1 MSPCFGGASARCPRR
16 KEIARMI
23 PIRDSIRT
31 TSRPYVTVGLIV
43 VNVLIF
49 LAEWKGDMQT
59 MIWKYGYVP
68 AKMLTGREE
77 FAEKLEKEHPPT
89 RPVTDGYGRPLGDMY
104 GRPLVQRD
112 IAAIKAAEAL
122 PAWIGIFT
130 GMFLHGGWMHLLGN
144 MLYLWI
150 FGNNIED
157 RLGPVLFFVF
167 YIATGLAGNL
177 LHTVFDASYAP
188 LVGASG
194 AISGV
199 MGAYILL
206 FPRARILAVVPVGW
220 YPLTVSLPAWAFLG
234 IYFLIQN
241 LYPAYFTVVGVAAN
255 QGGVAYLAHVG
266 GFASGMALIYILPHR
281 KVPPVEQAPYDPDKD
296 DADVVI

>member
-1 MSPCFGGASARCPRR
+1 
-16 KEIARMI
+16 MI

-31 TSRPYVTVGLIV
+31 SSTPYVTVGLII

-49 LAEWKGDMQT
+49 LAEWKSDMQT

-68 AKMLTGREE
+68 AKMVNSSEE
-77 FAEKLEKEHPPT
+77 FAEDLENEHPPM
-89 RPVTDGYGRPLGDMY
+89 RQATDRYGRPYTDMF
-104 GRPLVQRD
+104 GRPLAQID
-112 IAAIKAAEAL
+112 TAAIKAATAL
-122 PAWIGIFT
+122 PAWVGLFT
-130 GMFLHGGWMHLLGN
+130 CMFLHGGWMHLLGN

-157 RLGPVLFFVF
+157 RLGPALFVVF
-167 YIATGLAGNL
+167 YLATGMMGSI
-177 LHTVFDASYAP
+177 LHTIFDASYAP

-206 FPRARILAVVPVGW
+206 FPRARILAVAPIGW
-220 YPLTVSLPAWAFLG
+220 YPLTISLPAWVFLG

-241 LYPAYFTVVGVAAN
+241 LYPAYFSAVGAAGG

-266 GFASGMALIYILPHR
+266 GFVSGAALIYILPHR
-281 KVPPVEQAPYDPDKD
+281 TTRPPPEAAYDPDKD

>member
-1 MSPCFGGASARCPRR
+1 
-16 KEIARMI
+16 MI
-23 PIRDSIRT
+23 PIRDSIPT
-31 TSRPYVTVGLIV
+31 HSIPYVTIGLIV
-43 VNVLIF
+43 VNTLIF
-49 LAEWKGDMQT
+49 LVEWKGDMQT

-68 AKMLTGREE
+68 AKLVVGSEE
-77 FAEKLEKEHPPT
+77 FAEELERHPPT
-89 RPVTDGYGRPLGDMY
+89 RPVVDRYGRPLGDIF
-104 GRPLVQRD
+104 GRPLVEPD
-112 IAAIKAAEAL
+112 TAAIKAATAL
-122 PAWIGIFT
+122 PAWVGIFSC
-130 GMFLHGGWMHLLGN
+130 MFLHGGWMHLLGN

-157 RLGPVLFFVF
+157 RLGPILYLVF
-167 YIATGLAGNL
+167 YIGTGLVGNVA
-177 LHTVFDASYAP
+177 HTIFDQSFSP

-206 FPRARILAVVPVGW
+206 FPRARILGVVPLGW

-241 LYPAYFTVVGVAAN
+241 LYPAYFSAAHFGARQEGVAF
-255 QGGVAYLAHVG
+255 LAHIG
-266 GFASGMALIYILPHR
+266 GFLSGMALIYVFPHR
-281 KVPPVEQAPYDPDKD
+281 KVRPVEQPAYDPEKD